1 MVDPNPSALPT
12 ARAFPDDV
20 PILIDAEEGVTLRA
34 AREAI
39 FRQWWSSAA
48 IRRRSAGPCSDS
60 RRWLSAPR
68 RRGLSGVAAGWTNGQ
83 RLGWTIEAQRGAE
96 RGFCGSIVLHLE
108 GDGVAEVGFG
118 LHPLARGGSIMTA
131 ALHLVCDYG
140 FKVAALRAIR
150 WRAAVV
156 TGHRGGLRRRSASS
170 STERS
175 GVCSRIGT
183 S

>member
-1 MVDPNPSALPT
+1 MPRSGDGPLDAVPT
-12 ARAFPDDV
+12 PADGYQLR
-20 PILIDAEEGVTLRA
+20 DAEDFLALT
-34 AREAI
+34 
-39 FRQWWSSAA
+39 
-48 IRRRSAGPCSDS
+48 
-60 RRWLSAPR
+60 
-68 RRGLSGVAAGWTNGQ
+68 AAGWTNGQ

-96 RGFCGSIVLHLE
+96 RGFCGSVVLHLE
-108 GDGVAEVGFG
+108 WDGVAEVGFG

-183 S
+183 N